1 LPGVGNWKRTTA
13 NSKRL
18 KPSCSEFIGFDG
30 ISSTELIFSYTE
42 LIFSYNLTENPWV
55 SQAELERYREIV
67 VVAKRKQLALNSFA
81 CGI

>member
-1 LPGVGNWKRTTA
+1 VTHCAIAGVGNWKRTTA
-13 NSKRL
+13 NSNRL

-30 ISSTELIFSYTE
+30 ISSTELIFSYT
-42 LIFSYNLTENPWV
+42 LMENPWV

-67 VVAKRKQLALNSFA
+67 AAAKRKQLALNSFA